1 MAELTKAHPFF
12 GWRMLRPIRGLFSI
26 VGGIPT
32 PTYYFSDT
40 YIFYKYMVNIA
51 QLVEHR
57 SVVPSVVGSIP
68 IIHTMVLYPSGL
80 RERSAKASFVSSNLT
95 ETS

>member
-1 MAELTKAHPFF
+1 M
-12 GWRMLRPIRGLFSI
+12 FSI

-32 PTYYFSDT
+32 PTF
-40 YIFYKYMVNIA
+40 FMVDIA

-57 SVVPSVVGSIP
+57 FVVPSVVGSIP
-68 IIHTMVLYPSGL
+68 IIHPMVLYPSGL

-95 ETS
+95 ETSIKIIEF